1 MKQTVATLL
10 LLLCLAGGA
19 LAETPQPKITG
30 ETNVKPYQLVRLKAE
45 NVCERAGLRWRVY
58 PPTGVDTATTPR
70 GLLEFVAPP
79 GTYDVELLA
88 IGVTDGV
95 VSISEARVKVTVG
108 GDGPGPKPPEPN
120 PPGPIPPD
128 PPVPPEPT
136 DPLAKDLAALYR
148 ADPSTTKIPDLLL
161 LVELYRQAA
170 DLAKS
175 DSVTTLGQLAKQVA
189 DAGSTLLPR
198 TRLVAVR
205 KRIGEYVGKEFGEE
219 DAPLTS
225 ELRIKAATVY
235 ARVSKALREIGGGQ

>member
-1 MKQTVATLL
+1 MRAVATLFM
-10 LLLCLAGGA
+10 LLCLAGGA
-19 LAETPQPKITG
+19 PAENPQPKITG
-30 ETNVKPYQLVRLKAE
+30 ELKAKPYTLVRLKAE
-45 NVCERAGLRWRVY
+45 NVCERAGLRWRIY
-58 PPTGVDTATTPR
+58 PQTGVDQATTPR

-189 DAGSTLLPR
+189 DAGQTLLPR
-198 TRLVAVR
+198 TRLTALR
-205 KRIGEYVGKEFGEE
+205 ERIGKYVAGEFGEE
-219 DAPLTS
+219 DKPLTS
-225 ELRIKAATVY
+225 EERAKAATVY
-235 ARVSKALREIGGGQ
+235 ARVSKALQQIGGAQ

>member
-1 MKQTVATLL
+1 MKQSVATLL
-10 LLLCLAGGA
+10 MLLCLAGGA
-19 LAETPQPKITG
+19 LAEDTPKITG

-79 GTYDVELLA
+79 GVYDVELLA

-95 VSISEARVKVTVG
+95 VSIAEAKVRVTI
-108 GDGPGPKPPEPN
+108 GDQPTPPGPKPPEPT
-120 PPGPIPPD
+120 
-128 PPVPPEPT
+128 PPVPPEPV
-136 DPLAKDLAALYR
+136 DPLAKDLAAMYR
-148 ADPSTTKIPDLLL
+148 ADPSTTKVPDLLL

-189 DAGSTLLPR
+189 DAGQTLLPR
-198 TRLVAVR
+198 TRLTALR
-205 KRIGEYVGKEFGEE
+205 ERIGKYVAGEFGEE
-219 DAPLTS
+219 DRPLTS
-225 ELRIKAATVY
+225 EERVKAATVY
-235 ARVSKALREIGGGQ
+235 TRVSKALQQIGGGQ